1 MSSFRALAES
11 LDRCVDPNDPEVN
24 YLLRSLATY
33 AMVQALYFSTG
44 RIDCQLLTVNRSGF
58 GQAHLILLCC
68 AGMGVFPRLRESR
81 HLTPLWPG
89 GASSRNLGTT
99 LLPSTVQCQLS
110 KITFKRI

>member
-44 RIDCQLLTVNRSGF
+44 KVYFKFTPVMLLKHV
-58 GQAHLILLCC
+58 LIYI
-68 AGMGVFPRLRESR
+68 
-81 HLTPLWPG
+81 
-89 GASSRNLGTT
+89 
-99 LLPSTVQCQLS
+99 QC
-110 KITFKRI
+110 I

>member
-44 RIDCQLLTVNRSGF
+44 KFDFELIDRYCTKTRDL
-58 GQAHLILLCC
+58 HYC
-68 AGMGVFPRLRESR
+68 
-81 HLTPLWPG
+81 
-89 GASSRNLGTT
+89 
-99 LLPSTVQCQLS
+99 
-110 KITFKRI
+110 